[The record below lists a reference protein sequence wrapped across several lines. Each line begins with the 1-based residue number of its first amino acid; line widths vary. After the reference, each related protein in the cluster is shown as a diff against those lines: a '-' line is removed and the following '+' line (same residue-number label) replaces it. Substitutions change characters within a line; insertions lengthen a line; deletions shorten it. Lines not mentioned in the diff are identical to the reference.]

1 VTPRSE
7 TPLAIVLPPGRE
19 RETWWLEAAAC
30 LARAV
35 PPDRIL
41 WSLAGEAADL
51 FGQTDPDDVHPPQEE
66 PTRREWRIAADLRAI
81 LDEALLHRDPERFAL
96 AYRLVWRIQAQ
107 PRLIENASDA
117 DVARAVALAKAVRR
131 DMHKMKAFV
140 RFRALGTEEGEVMM
154 AWFEP
159 EHHIAAA
166 VAPFF
171 MRRFATM
178 RFVIVTPDATIAWDR
193 ENLTIGAGGSRRDVP
208 AEDAIEQR
216 WLAYYATIFN
226 PARLKTKAMKAEMPM
241 KYWRNLPEA
250 SLISS
255 LIREAPER
263 VRTMQARAMN
273 PPRAN
278 REEGERAMMDDDGMR
293 GLFPEARPMMADGQ
307 TRPEMPLD
315 NLKAAVDACTRCPI
329 HLHATQGVPGEGL
342 RQADV
347 MFVGE
352 QPGDQEDLAG
362 RPFVGPAGQLF
373 NTALERVGI
382 DRTRA
387 YVTNAVKHFKF
398 EPRGKRRIHAKP
410 NTSEIDACRW
420 WIAKEIDWVRPKLVV
435 ALGAT
440 AAASL
445 TGVQLPVQANRSV
458 LIPGT
463 QWPVNPRR
471 PGAVH
476 GSERPD
482 LLITVHPSFLLR
494 LTEPEDKRREW
505 NAFLA
510 DLRIVAE
517 RMGAPASS

>member
-1 VTPRSE
+1 
-7 TPLAIVLPPGRE
+7 
-19 RETWWLEAAAC
+19 
-30 LARAV
+30 
-35 PPDRIL
+35 
-41 WSLAGEAADL
+41 
-51 FGQTDPDDVHPPQEE
+51 
-66 PTRREWRIAADLRAI
+66 
-81 LDEALLHRDPERFAL
+81 
-96 AYRLVWRIQAQ
+96 
-107 PRLIENASDA
+107 
-117 DVARAVALAKAVRR
+117 
-131 DMHKMKAFV
+131 
-140 RFRALGTEEGEVMM
+140 M

-178 RFVIVTPDATIAWDR
+178 RFVIVTPEATIAWDR
-193 ENLTIGAGGSRRDVP
+193 RTLVIGPGGSKRDVP
-208 AEDAIEQR
+208 AEDAVEQS
-216 WLAYYATIFN
+216 WLAYYAAIFN

-255 LIREAPER
+255 LIREAPDR
-263 VRTMQARAMN
+263 VRSMQARALN

-278 REEGERAMMDDDGMR
+278 REEGEHDMMDDDGTR
-293 GLFPEARPMMADGQ
+293 GLFSTMQPMADAEPADADRPMED
-307 TRPEMPLD
+307 
-315 NLKAAVDACTRCPI
+315 LKAAVDACTRCPI

-342 RQADV
+342 READV

-373 NTALERVGI
+373 NTALDRVGI
-382 DRTRA
+382 DRART

-410 NTSEIDACRW
+410 NTAEIDACRW
-420 WIAKEIDWVRPKLVV
+420 WIAKEIAWVRPKLVV

-445 TGVQLPVQANRSV
+445 TGVQLPVQANRST
-458 LIPGT
+458 LIPGP

-471 PGAVH
+471 AGAA
-476 GSERPD
+476 GSDARPD

-494 LTEPEDKRREW
+494 LVEPEDKRREW

-517 RMGAPASS
+517 RMGAPSLS